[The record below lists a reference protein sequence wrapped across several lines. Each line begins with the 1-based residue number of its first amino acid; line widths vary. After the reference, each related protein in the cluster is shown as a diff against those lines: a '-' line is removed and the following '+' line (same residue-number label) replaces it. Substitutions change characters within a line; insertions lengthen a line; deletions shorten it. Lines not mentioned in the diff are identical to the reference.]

1 MNSVIISGRLTADP
15 EIRYSQD
22 GLPIANFTVAVDRN
36 TKDKGTDFIRVKAF
50 SKTAQLIEKH
60 TAKGKRILVE
70 GSIHT
75 GSYDKNGEKVFFT
88 EVNAFKVEFVD
99 WKDNGS
105 QNEYLMPKTKG
116 NFTTPLG
123 FESIDDD
130 DIPF

>member
-15 EIRYSQD
+15 KIRYSQD

-36 TKDKGTDFIRVKAF
+36 GKDKGTDFIRVKAF

-75 GSYDKNGEKVFFT
+75 VSYDKDGEKVFFT

-105 QNEYLMPKTKG
+105 QNEYLMPNTKG
-116 NFTTPLG
+116 NFTAPLT